1 VKKPELIPDWRHVL
15 RRAWSI
21 RLMLLA
27 GVLSG
32 VEVILPVVT
41 DSLPWPRWA
50 SASLVALVVSGAFV
64 TRLLAQKDSE

>member
-1 VKKPELIPDWRHVL
+1 
-15 RRAWSI
+15 
-21 RLMLLA
+21 MLLA

-32 VEVILPVVT
+32 VEVILPIVT